1 MRKII
6 KIIAFLLCFC
16 CNSAAFAQT
25 STPNACA
32 TDAARRW
39 ATVLA
44 YSSPTPTATPTP
56 TLTPSPTPTPTPTVT
71 PSPFWADGT
80 YTVSL
85 RSEATFADVAR
96 LRADA
101 VFYTAVV
108 VLLVLLLAIVYLRK

>member
-25 STPNACA
+25 PTNTPNVCA

-56 TLTPSPTPTPTPTVT
+56 TLTPSPTPTP
-71 PSPFWADGT
+71 SPFWSDGT
-80 YTVSL
+80 YTVGL
-85 RSEATFADVAR
+85 RSEVSFADVAR

-108 VLLVLLLAIVYLRK
+108 VLLTTILAIVYLRK